1 MELLN
6 YDKEKRISTI
16 TLTDE
21 ELVYIHSVLGGV
33 RSTFD
38 EQDATILGID
48 EKRLIELTAK
58 LNKILTTTLEMSGLK
73 VLKWNEM

>member
-6 YDKEKRISTI
+6 YDKEKKLSTI
-16 TLTDE
+16 NLTDE
-21 ELVYIHSVLGGV
+21 EFVYIHSVLGGV

-48 EKRLIELTAK
+48 EKHLIELTTK
-58 LNKILTTTLEMSGLK
+58 LNKILITHLQIKGLK
-73 VLKWNEM
+73 VQKWNEM